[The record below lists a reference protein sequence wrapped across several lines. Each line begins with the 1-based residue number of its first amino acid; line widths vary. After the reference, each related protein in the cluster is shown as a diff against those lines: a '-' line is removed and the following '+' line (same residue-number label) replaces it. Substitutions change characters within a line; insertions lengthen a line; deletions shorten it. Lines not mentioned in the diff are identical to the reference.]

1 MRFSIGLYHAVVQII
16 FLVALLGFRFALG
29 HITSDTNANVVTV
42 LCFLIVA
49 FPWIL
54 FTLRVGFMIPISTNE
69 NKNFQQIRKRCSAV
83 NRIHF
88 WKLFGAYCICL
99 MMIFVLVFPSLGMI
113 QYVLAKNVVKSS
125 LGSLALFN
133 IILAVVIASIS
144 VVYSYILTVTYFNAR
159 IEHEGF
165 DVTVAIEELER
176 EGNSRGKLLDPV
188 A

>member
-1 MRFSIGLYHAVVQII
+1 M
-16 FLVALLGFRFALG
+16 
-29 HITSDTNANVVTV
+29 
-42 LCFLIVA
+42 
-49 FPWIL
+49 
-54 FTLRVGFMIPISTNE
+54 
-69 NKNFQQIRKRCSAV
+69 
-83 NRIHF
+83 
-88 WKLFGAYCICL
+88 
-99 MMIFVLVFPSLGMI
+99 
-113 QYVLAKNVVKSS
+113 KSS